1 MRPFAHLQ
9 EIHAVSELEPTAD
22 LQAAPEPFTSPPFAA
37 PPGERVPDFAL
48 DSPRDPEW
56 YRRAVFYEVLVR
68 GFQDASGDGT
78 GDIRGITARLDY
90 LQWLG
95 IDCIWLLPIFES
107 PLRDGGYDIADY
119 MRILPEYG
127 RIADFVE
134 LVEEAHK
141 RGIRIIADLVMNH
154 TSDQHPWFQASR
166 SDPDGPYGDFYVWS
180 ENPDRYLDARIIFV
194 DTETSNWTFDPVRGQ
209 YFWHRFFSHQPDLN
223 FENPKVQDAMIEV
236 LKFWLDL
243 GIDGFRLDAVP
254 YLYEREGTNCENL
267 KETHEYLK
275 RIRSAIDAAYPDRVL
290 LAEANQWPADVVEY
304 FGDPETGG
312 NECHMAFHFPL
323 MPRIFMAVRREQR
336 YPISEILAQ
345 TPKIPA
351 GCQWGIFLRNHD
363 ELTLEMVTDE
373 ERDYMYKE
381 YAKDPRMKANIGI
394 RRRLA
399 PLLDNDRNQLELF
412 TALLLSLPG
421 SPVMYYGDE
430 IGMGDNIWLGDRDG
444 VRTPMQW
451 TPDRNGGFS
460 STDPQRLYLPP
471 VMDPIYG
478 YQSLNVEAQQ
488 RHPQSLLHWTRRM
501 IEIRKRHPVF
511 GLGAYEELTSSNPS
525 VLAFVREHDAA
536 ATLAAQLNGEL
547 GGVELDAT
555 DRILCVNN
563 LSRFPQP
570 VELDLR
576 RFMGVTPVE
585 CMGGV
590 TFPPIGELPYLL
602 TLPGHGFYWF
612 QLPSAR
618 EDHDR

>member
-1 MRPFAHLQ
+1 SAG
-9 EIHAVSELEPTAD
+9 
-22 LQAAPEPFTSPPFAA
+22 TSVPQPA
-37 PPGERVPDFAL
+37 ESVPDFTL
-48 DSPRDPEW
+48 EQSRDPDW
-56 YRRAVFYEVLVR
+56 YRRAVFYEVVVR
-68 GFQDASGDGT
+68 GFQDSNGDGT
-78 GDIRGITARLDY
+78 GDIKGLTSRLDY

-95 IDCIWLLPIFES
+95 IDCVWLLPLYRS
-107 PLRDGGYDIADY
+107 PLRDGGYDISDY
-119 MRILPEYG
+119 MQILPEYG
-127 RIADFVE
+127 NIGDFVE
-134 LVEEAHK
+134 LIKEAHK

-166 SDPDGPYGDFYVWS
+166 EDPDGPYGDFYVWGDDP
-180 ENPDRYLDARIIFV
+180 ERYADARIIFV

-209 YFWHRFFSHQPDLN
+209 YYWHRFFTHQPDLN

-236 LKFWLDL
+236 LRFWLDL

-275 RIRSAIDAAYPDRVL
+275 RIRSEVDELYPDRVL

-304 FGDPETGG
+304 FGDAETGG
-312 NECHMAFHFPL
+312 NEAHMAFHFPL

-351 GCQWGIFLRNHD
+351 NCQWGIFLRNHD
-363 ELTLEMVTDE
+363 ELTLEMVTDD
-373 ERDYMYKE
+373 ERDYMYAE

-412 TALLLSLPG
+412 TALLMSLPG

-430 IGMGDNIWLGDRDG
+430 IGMGDNIWLGDRDA

-460 STDPQRLYLPP
+460 TCDPQRLYLPA
-471 VMDPIYG
+471 VTDPIYG
-478 YQSLNVEAQQ
+478 YQSLNIEAQQ
-488 RHPQSLLHWTRRM
+488 RSPQSLLHWTRRM
-501 IEIRKRHPVF
+501 LEIRKQHPVF

-525 VLAFVREHDAA
+525 VLAFVREYEPAA
-536 ATLAAQLNGEL
+536 ADGALNMHQPGGE
-547 GGVELDAT
+547 DAPPEQDPT
-555 DRILCVNN
+555 DRVLCVNN

-612 QLPSAR
+612 QLPPPR
-618 EDHDR
+618 EE